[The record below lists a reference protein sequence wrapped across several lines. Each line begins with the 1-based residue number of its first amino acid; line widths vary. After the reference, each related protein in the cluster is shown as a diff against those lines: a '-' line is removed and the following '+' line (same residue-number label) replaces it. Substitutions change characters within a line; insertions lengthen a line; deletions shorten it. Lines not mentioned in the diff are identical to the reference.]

1 MFYSSRT
8 LPSEHSFTVLREKVL
23 EIYVPKHLILT
34 IANRLEQKW
43 MVPIQRDIKYGI
55 PNESTILSK
64 LSTATRPHSWLRV
77 DW

>member
-23 EIYVPKHLILT
+23 EICVSKYLILT

-55 PNESTILSK
+55 
-64 LSTATRPHSWLRV
+64 
-77 DW
+77 